1 MLANIISMTGY
12 GKGEHNDGQRCIT
25 AEIKTIN
32 NRYCD
37 INIKTPRHLR
47 FFEDNIRKILKK
59 SIQRGRIDVY
69 LNIDYISESDTV
81 IVPNLCLAKQYKDA
95 IDEIKRELNICSE
108 PSIDTIIK
116 FQDVLVAREDKA
128 DEEELRICVEA
139 AVSNAVENLI
149 FMRCKEGDQLE
160 NDIRTSMEKILELIE
175 EISKYS
181 ETIVIEYKEKLETR
195 IKELLGNTYDLDENR
210 LYNEIVFYSD
220 KSDINEEIVRFNSHM
235 NQLDIALESGG
246 SIGRKL
252 DFIIQEANREI
263 NTIGSKIGNLN
274 ITQIVI
280 EVKNLL
286 EKIREQIQNIE

>member
-1 MLANIISMTGY
+1 MANIISMTGY
-12 GKGEHNDGQRCIT
+12 GKGEHSDGKRSIT

-69 LNIDYISESDTV
+69 LNIDYISESDTT
-81 IVPNLCLAKQYKDA
+81 IVPNIYLAKQYKEA
-95 IDEIKRELNICSE
+95 IDEIKNELDICDE

-116 FQDVLVAREDKA
+116 FQDVLVAREDKS
-128 DEEELRICVEA
+128 DEDELRICVES
-139 AVSNAVENLI
+139 AVSKAVENLI

-160 NDIRTSMEKILELIE
+160 NDIRSSMANIIALIE
-175 EISKYS
+175 DISMYS
-181 ETIVIEYKEKLETR
+181 ETIVSEYKEKLETR
-195 IKELLGNTYDLDENR
+195 IKELLGNSHDLDENR

-235 NQLDIALESGG
+235 NQLDIALKAGG
-246 SIGRKL
+246 SVGRKL

>member
-1 MLANIISMTGY
+1 M
-12 GKGEHNDGQRCIT
+12 
-25 AEIKTIN
+25 
-32 NRYCD
+32 
-37 INIKTPRHLR
+37 
-47 FFEDNIRKILKK
+47 
-59 SIQRGRIDVY
+59 
-69 LNIDYISESDTV
+69 
-81 IVPNLCLAKQYKDA
+81 QYKDA

-181 ETIVIEYKEKLETR
+181 ETIVIEYKEKLESR
-195 IKELLGNTYDLDENR
+195 IKELLGNSYDLDENR

-235 NQLDIALESGG
+235 NQLDIALKSGG